1 MLAVTLYQKEN
12 CELCDKVRSDLESL
26 QSKYPHTLVVIDIDN
41 NGDLQRKYGSK
52 IPVVEV
58 GPYVLKAPF
67 NKEKL
72 SITLGAAI
80 NRIEQLQ
87 QIDEEGM
94 AKRIARGR
102 EITWGDKFTAWFAQR
117 YMLIFNLLVLIY
129 LGLPVLAPVL
139 VKHNLRTPAMV
150 IYKVYSGLCHQLAF
164 RSWFLYGEQPFYP
177 RAAAGVE
184 GVMSYGVATG
194 LDENDLWEARRFIG
208 NEKIGYKIAL
218 CQRDVAIYGGI
229 LIFGLLFSLTG
240 RRIKSLNIILWIL
253 IGLVP
258 IGVDG
263 VSQII
268 SQTPLGI
275 LPYREST
282 PFLRTLT
289 GFLFGFTTAW
299 FGYPLVEETMR
310 DARTLMVKKF
320 AKVAAIDERRN

>member
-1 MLAVTLYQKEN
+1 
-12 CELCDKVRSDLESL
+12 
-26 QSKYPHTLVVIDIDN
+26 
-41 NGDLQRKYGSK
+41 
-52 IPVVEV
+52 
-58 GPYVLKAPF
+58 
-67 NKEKL
+67 
-72 SITLGAAI
+72 
-80 NRIEQLQ
+80 
-87 QIDEEGM
+87 
-94 AKRIARGR
+94 
-102 EITWGDKFTAWFAQR
+102 
-117 YMLIFNLLVLIY
+117 
-129 LGLPVLAPVL
+129 
-139 VKHNLRTPAMV
+139 
-150 IYKVYSGLCHQLAF
+150 
-164 RSWFLYGEQPFYP
+164 
-177 RAAAGVE
+177 
-184 GVMSYGVATG
+184 MSYDVATG